1 MAPQENAVAA
11 AAAPEAKS
19 SEGAPQTE
27 KKDEAGTQVAA
38 AAETKPAETAA
49 SDTKTSDNKSPSPA
63 EATKTGSNGQDC
75 EDDGQKM
82 VDRAKRFGLKIPEV
96 EDEKK
101 LDRAKRFGLPVPELD
116 AEKKAERA
124 KRFGTSA
131 GVLSDKDRKAERAKR
146 FAGGN
151 ATSDP
156 DQDDKLEEK
165 MKQRAAR
172 FGTEKEEDK
181 MKARA
186 ERFATPQA
194 AGADV
199 STEEGSKDAED
210 TEEERKRKR
219 ATRFSGSALVGD
231 EEEDKRELRAQRFKP
246 MASE

>member
-116 AEKKAERA
+116 AEKKQAISQAEAVLFQCLAAR
-124 KRFGTSA
+124 SA
-131 GVLSDKDRKAERAKR
+131 HGKHPERSFSIQSKAEPCPNLLGVQSGPWQAIWV
-146 FAGGN
+146 
-151 ATSDP
+151 
-156 DQDDKLEEK
+156 LE
-165 MKQRAAR
+165 
-172 FGTEKEEDK
+172 
-181 MKARA
+181 
-186 ERFATPQA
+186 
-194 AGADV
+194 
-199 STEEGSKDAED
+199 
-210 TEEERKRKR
+210 
-219 ATRFSGSALVGD
+219 
-231 EEEDKRELRAQRFKP
+231 AQRFTAKLAQWDQAP
-246 MASE
+246 RCEATTAQCSALLRLTRMAGDDLSRRRAGLRKAKRKIKLRICCGSD